1 MNRRDIFIIAGLLV
15 ASALGYYLLYQS
27 KPVEVMP
34 IRADTGSESISVEDE
49 ADNIMVIEVAG
60 EANGTVEILLRPDLA
75 PKHVEQIK
83 TLVREGAYDGVA
95 FHRVIDGFMAQTGDV
110 EFGKVEDYN
119 NVFAGRGA
127 SQLPDIPAEFSDVM
141 YVEGVVGMARSAD
154 PDSAN
159 SQFFIM
165 FTDYP
170 SLNGE
175 YTVIGRVISGM
186 DVVNAIKRGE
196 DAANGMVASDPDYMK
211 KVTIKSDM

>member
-1 MNRRDIFIIAGLLV
+1 MKRREIFIIIGLLA
-15 ASALGYYLLYQS
+15 ASALGYFLLYQS

-34 IRADTGSESISVEDE
+34 IRADTGSESISVEE
-49 ADNIMVIEVAG
+49 QADNIMVIEVAG
-60 EANGTVEILLRPDLA
+60 QANGTVEILLRPDLA

-83 TLVREGAYDGVA
+83 TLVRSGAYDGVA

-110 EFGKVEDYN
+110 AFGKADNYDPVM
-119 NVFAGRGA
+119 AGRGA
-127 SQLPDIPAEFSDVM
+127 SDLPDLPAEFSDVM
-141 YVEGVVGMARSAD
+141 YVEGIVGMARSAD
-154 PDSAN
+154 PNSAN

-165 FTDYP
+165 FTEYP

-196 DAANGMVASDPDYMK
+196 EAANGMVPSDPGYME
-211 KVTIKSDM
+211 KVSIKSDM